1 MAAKAKIEGEG
12 KLQVCWEKE
21 DKDVNE
27 DEDEDEKKRR
37 PDEEYNGKRAAT
49 LKSCKTP
56 TAGFRLDEVGRREW

>member
-21 DKDVNE
+21 DKDVN
-27 DEDEDEKKRR
+27 EDEDEKKRR